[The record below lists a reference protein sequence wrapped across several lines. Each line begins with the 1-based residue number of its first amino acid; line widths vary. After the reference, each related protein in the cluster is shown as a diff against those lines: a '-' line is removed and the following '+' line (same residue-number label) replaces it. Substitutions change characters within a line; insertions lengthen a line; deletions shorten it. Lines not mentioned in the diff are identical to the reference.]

1 MTKRQNPFD
10 NNFCQLKTH
19 VGEKEV
25 NMGVDFRQRMKTVYE
40 RTMAML
46 FEGQRHM
53 INPATHSSST
63 RDTAPSPIKPN
74 NSPVQAAD
82 LPDWAQSQY
91 TLDHHGNL
99 STQHPNISIPG
110 SSGQPRPPP
119 PARCSSCKFNSASAY
134 GACSFCDQQIC
145 SQCCRECLSCQGVFC
160 SLCSVINY
168 DESFERCFCL
178 SCPTDH

>member
-53 INPATHSSST
+53 INPANSFLLYKRH
-63 RDTAPSPIKPN
+63 RPSPIKPN
-74 NSPVQAAD
+74 NSPVQAGPTR
-82 LPDWAQSQY
+82 LAQSQY
-91 TLDHHGNL
+91 TLD
-99 STQHPNISIPG
+99 PRISVLLY
-110 SSGQPRPPP
+110 QE
-119 PARCSSCKFNSASAY
+119 F
-134 GACSFCDQQIC
+134 
-145 SQCCRECLSCQGVFC
+145 
-160 SLCSVINY
+160 
-168 DESFERCFCL
+168 
-178 SCPTDH
+178 